1 MFYGHVQNSH
11 RMNSQWSELLKIHR
25 HIRISYINF
34 FLSVELK
41 RRCLYNILVNMVQIM
56 TFDRKTLVIPD
67 KTNFQEQLIVTKGDV
82 VIGDRSL
89 LHFGVNT
96 DGRIFVGEHAIVDGN
111 LLSPHDVRVDIFSTI
126 GGDIQSGGNVYLG
139 EKAKIKGALSLKGDL
154 DVGDSVEI
162 EKGFEAKGWIN
173 IRSPVPV
180 VIYIFVY
187 LLQLLKMGRSEEIE
201 RILEE
206 LEQNEGGTIPISE
219 SFLFL
224 PNNSI
229 ISVSNS
235 KVEGSLQIGGECK
248 LLGNYDIKGNI
259 SVGEK
264 SEIFGTLK
272 ATGNVFIGKKVKIHG
287 NISSTGIVTIA
298 DQAEIIGNV
307 SGEEI
312 LLSKTTSVQ
321 GTLLGKKGIVFQDAT
336 KELATE
342 KVKRFENNVD
352 MVDEVKEMLE

>member
-1 MFYGHVQNSH
+1 
-11 RMNSQWSELLKIHR
+11 
-25 HIRISYINF
+25 
-34 FLSVELK
+34 
-41 RRCLYNILVNMVQIM
+41 M

-67 KTNFQEQLIVTKGDV
+67 KTNFEEQNITTKGDV

-89 LHFGVNT
+89 LRFGVNT
-96 DGRIFVGEHAIVDGN
+96 DGRIFVGEHVIIDGN
-111 LLSPHDVRVDIFSTI
+111 LESANDVRVDIFSTI

-139 EKAKIKGALSLKGDL
+139 EKAKIKGTLSLKGDL

-173 IRSPVPV
+173 IRNPIPV

-187 LLQLLKMGRSEEIE
+187 LMQLLKMGRSEEIE

-206 LEQNEGGTIPISE
+206 LEQNDGGTIPISE

-229 ISVSNS
+229 ISVSTS
-235 KVEGSLQIGGECK
+235 KIEGSLQIGKECK

-259 SVGEK
+259 FVDEG
-264 SEIFGTLK
+264 SEIFGSLK
-272 ATGNVFIGKKVKIHG
+272 ANGNVNIGKKVKIHG
-287 NISSTGIVTIA
+287 NIISTSIVNITE
-298 DQAEIIGNV
+298 QVEIFGNV

-312 LLSKTTSVQ
+312 LLSKNASIQ
-321 GTLLGKKGIVFQDAT
+321 GTILGRKGISFQDVQ
-336 KELATE
+336 KEQATE
-342 KVKRFENNVD
+342 KVKRFEND
-352 MVDEVKEMLE
+352 IDFVDEVKELLE

>member
-1 MFYGHVQNSH
+1 
-11 RMNSQWSELLKIHR
+11 
-25 HIRISYINF
+25 
-34 FLSVELK
+34 
-41 RRCLYNILVNMVQIM
+41 M

-67 KTNFQEQLIVTKGDV
+67 KTYFEEQVIITKGDV

-89 LHFGVNT
+89 LRFGVNT
-96 DGRIFVGEHAIVDGN
+96 DGRIFVGEHAIIDGN
-111 LLSPHDVRVDIFSTI
+111 LEATNDVRVDIFSMI
-126 GGDIQSGGNVYLG
+126 GGDIKSGGNVYLG
-139 EKAKIKGALSLKGDL
+139 EKAKIKGTLSLKGDL

-173 IRSPVPV
+173 IRNPVPV

-187 LLQLLKMGRSEEIE
+187 LMQLLKMGRSEEIE

-235 KVEGSLQIGGECK
+235 KVEGSLQIGKECK
-248 LLGNYDIKGNI
+248 LPGNYDIKGNI
-259 SVGEK
+259 SVDEK
-264 SEIFGTLK
+264 SEILGTLK
-272 ATGNVFIGKKVKIHG
+272 ATGNVFCGKKVKIHG
-287 NISSTGIVTIA
+287 NITSIGRVNITEQV
-298 DQAEIIGNV
+298 EIFGNV

-312 LLSKTTSVQ
+312 FLSKTASIQ
-321 GTLLGKKGIVFQDAT
+321 GTLLGKKGISFQDVL
-336 KELATE
+336 KEQATE
-342 KVKRFENNVD
+342 KVKRFESDVD
-352 MVDEVKEMLE
+352 VVDEVKEMLE

>member
-1 MFYGHVQNSH
+1 
-11 RMNSQWSELLKIHR
+11 
-25 HIRISYINF
+25 
-34 FLSVELK
+34 
-41 RRCLYNILVNMVQIM
+41 M

-67 KTNFQEQLIVTKGDV
+67 KTYFEEQVIITKGDV

-89 LHFGVNT
+89 LRFGVNT
-96 DGRIFVGEHAIVDGN
+96 DGRIFVGEHVIIDGN
-111 LLSPHDVRVDIFSTI
+111 LEATNDVRVDIFSTI
-126 GGDIQSGGNVYLG
+126 GGDIKSGGNVYLG
-139 EKAKIKGALSLKGDL
+139 EKAKIKGTLSLKGDL

-173 IRSPVPV
+173 IRNPVPV

-187 LLQLLKMGRSEEIE
+187 LMQLLKMGRSEEIE

-235 KVEGSLQIGGECK
+235 KVEGSLQIGKECK
-248 LLGNYDIKGNI
+248 LPGNYDIKGNI
-259 SVGEK
+259 SVDEK
-264 SEIFGTLK
+264 SEILGMLK
-272 ATGNVFIGKKVKIHG
+272 ATGNVFCGKKVKIHG
-287 NISSTGIVTIA
+287 SISSTGTVNITEQV
-298 DQAEIIGNV
+298 EIFGNV

-312 LLSKTTSVQ
+312 FLSKTASIQ
-321 GTLLGKKGIVFQDAT
+321 GTLLGKKGISFQDVL
-336 KELATE
+336 KEQATE
-342 KVKRFENNVD
+342 KVKRFESDVD
-352 MVDEVKEMLE
+352 VVDEVKEMLE

>member
-1 MFYGHVQNSH
+1 MLDNNDS
-11 RMNSQWSELLKIHR
+11 
-25 HIRISYINF
+25 
-34 FLSVELK
+34 
-41 RRCLYNILVNMVQIM
+41 IM

-67 KTNFQEQLIVTKGDV
+67 KTNFEEQNITTKGDV

-89 LHFGVNT
+89 LRFGVNT
-96 DGRIFVGEHAIVDGN
+96 DGRIFVGEHVIIDGN
-111 LLSPHDVRVDIFSTI
+111 LESANDVRVDIFSTI

-139 EKAKIKGALSLKGDL
+139 EKAKIKGTLSLKGDL

-173 IRSPVPV
+173 IRNPIPV

-187 LLQLLKMGRSEEIE
+187 LMQLLKMGRSEEIE

-206 LEQNEGGTIPISE
+206 LEQNDGGTIPISE

-235 KVEGSLQIGGECK
+235 KIEGNLQIGKECK

-259 SVGEK
+259 SVDEK
-264 SEIFGTLK
+264 SEIFGKLK
-272 ATGNVFIGKKVKIHG
+272 ATGNVYIGKKVKIHG
-287 NISSTGIVTIA
+287 NVTSFGIVNITE
-298 DQAEIIGNV
+298 QVEIFGDVN
-307 SGEEI
+307 GEEI
-312 LLSKTTSVQ
+312 FLSKSASVQ
-321 GTLLGKKGIVFQDAT
+321 GTLLGRKGILFQDAL
-336 KELATE
+336 KEQATE
-342 KVKRFENNVD
+342 KVKRFENDVD
-352 MVDEVKEMLE
+352 VVDEVKEMLE

>member
-1 MFYGHVQNSH
+1 MLANTA
-11 RMNSQWSELLKIHR
+11 L
-25 HIRISYINF
+25 
-34 FLSVELK
+34 
-41 RRCLYNILVNMVQIM
+41 IM

-67 KTNFQEQLIVTKGDV
+67 KTNFEEQVIKTSGDV

-89 LHFGVNT
+89 LRFGVNT
-96 DGRIFVGEHAIVDGN
+96 DGRIFVGEHAIIDGN
-111 LLSPHDVRVDIFSTI
+111 LISVNDVRVDIFSTI

-139 EKAKIKGALSLKGDL
+139 EKTKIKGTLSLKGDL

-173 IRSPVPV
+173 IRSPIPV

-187 LLQLLKMGRSEEIE
+187 LMQLLKMGKSEEIE

-206 LEQNEGGTIPISE
+206 LEQNDGGTIPISE

-235 KVEGSLQIGGECK
+235 KIEGNLQIGKECK
-248 LLGNYDIKGNI
+248 LLGNYDVKGNI
-259 SVGEK
+259 SIDEK

-272 ATGNVFIGKKVKIHG
+272 ATGNVYMGKKVKIHG
-287 NISSTGIVTIA
+287 NVNSMGTVNITEQV
-298 DQAEIIGNV
+298 EIFGNV

-312 LLSKTTSVQ
+312 FLSKIASVQ
-321 GTLLGKKGIVFQDAT
+321 GTLLGRRGISFQDVL
-336 KELATE
+336 KEQATE
-342 KVKRFENNVD
+342 KVKRFENDIDV
-352 MVDEVKEMLE
+352 VDEVKEMLE